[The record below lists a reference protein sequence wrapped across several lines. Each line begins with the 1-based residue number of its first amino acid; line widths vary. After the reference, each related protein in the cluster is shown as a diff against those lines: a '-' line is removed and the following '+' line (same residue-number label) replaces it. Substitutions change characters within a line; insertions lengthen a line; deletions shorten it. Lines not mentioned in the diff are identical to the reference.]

1 MAHLRGLSV
10 GSPREGEFCVGT
22 SQGHIYS
29 AGMLFRSAQLFAKPS
44 RQDSLRVT
52 RPVQSRRRGS
62 SVGAL
67 SRAPSGR
74 HMQGTLRAAMGF
86 TETSRRLQRHHT
98 QGSTNMNLQTCNLDT
113 CGTQNAMQMDTQIAA
128 RTQNRED
135 LFMLT
140 KDTHTHE
147 NRHRTPR
154 YVCSQVPYVP

>member
-1 MAHLRGLSV
+1 MGQAK
-10 GSPREGEFCVGT
+10 GT
-22 SQGHIYS
+22 YILQGCCS
-29 AGMLFRSAQLFAKPS
+29 G
-44 RQDSLRVT
+44 
-52 RPVQSRRRGS
+52 
-62 SVGAL
+62 
-67 SRAPSGR
+67 APSCSRGPVRLPQGDKASAEQEAWVQCGRLVTGIAGR

-140 KDTHTHE
+140 KDTH
-147 NRHRTPR
+147 
-154 YVCSQVPYVP
+154 S